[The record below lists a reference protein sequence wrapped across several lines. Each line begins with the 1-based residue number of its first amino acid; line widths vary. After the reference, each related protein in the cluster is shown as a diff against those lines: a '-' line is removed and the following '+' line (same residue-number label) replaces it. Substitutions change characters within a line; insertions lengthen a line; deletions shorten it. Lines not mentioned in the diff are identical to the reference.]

1 MPLNGIIM
9 AQKDDSEF
17 SSLNISKETKARLQ
31 EQFPT
36 IMALATTPPEEVV
49 RRCEISTSSAERAVN
64 QARKL
69 IGMAEPIT
77 AAELLE
83 KKLAKP
89 RITTSSQQL
98 DDILG
103 GGIAVGAIT
112 EFSGAFA
119 TGKTQLA
126 FQLCINVQQPQ
137 EMGGLEG
144 KSLFID
150 TENTFA
156 PARVAEMSYSFTE
169 DPKTILKNIFV
180 SRAYNADH
188 QIQIVEKADKIIQKN
203 EVRLIIV
210 DSMASHFRAE
220 FPGKDNLPRRQQ
232 KLMAHAETLQR
243 LAESYELAVITTN
256 QILSNPDSIFS
267 GTSSLEPALGFAW
280 GHRPTHR
287 ILLRKSRGT
296 TRIARIF
303 DSPELAEREAVF
315 HITPQGIRDGP
326 PLDY

>member
-1 MPLNGIIM
+1 MSKKQG
-9 AQKDDSEF
+9 F
-17 SSLNISKETKARLQ
+17 SSLNISAEIRERLQ

-36 IMALATTPPEEVV
+36 VMALAACPPEEVA
-49 RRCEISTSSAERAVN
+49 RRCEINQKSADRAVN
-64 QARKL
+64 QARKYL
-69 IGMAEPIT
+69 GMAEPIT
-77 AAELLE
+77 ADELLE
-83 KKLAKP
+83 QKIATP

-112 EFSGAFA
+112 EFSGAFS

-126 FQLCINVQQPQ
+126 FQLCINIQRPI
-137 EMGGLEG
+137 EEGGLEG
-144 KSLFID
+144 KGLFID

-156 PARVAEMSYSFTE
+156 PSRVAEMSYSFTD
-169 DPKTILKNIFV
+169 DPREYLKNIFV
-180 SRAYNADH
+180 SRAFNADH
-188 QIQIVEKADKIIQKN
+188 QIQIVEKADRVIEANNIKI
-203 EVRLIIV
+203 IIV

-243 LAESYELAVITTN
+243 LAEAYDLAVMTTN
-256 QILSNPDSIFS
+256 QILSNPDSIFT
-267 GTSSLEPALGFAW
+267 GTSNLEPALGFAW

-303 DSPELAEREAVF
+303 DSPELPEREAVF

-326 PLDY
+326 PIDY